1 MRCKTILA
9 IELVGM
15 LFFALPHSG
24 SAQSTKPINVALVNP
39 IQIFPEDNAI
49 QGIRLNF
56 IYGKNVSMTGFDW
69 GLANHVGTG
78 GFTGLQWGAVNIC
91 DGNAGGAQL
100 GLVNFDQKNV
110 EGFQWGLYNQGDYVN
125 GFQLGL
131 VNSAQTMKGLQIG
144 LLNFIKTGGQFPVFP
159 IVNWSF

>member
-1 MRCKTILA
+1 MRWNIVWVLV
-9 IELVGM
+9 LVGILM
-15 LFFALPHSG
+15 LAAPYVS
-24 SAQSTKPINVALVNP
+24 SAQSSKPINVALVNP
-39 IQIFPEDNAI
+39 IQIFPEDNPI
-49 QGIRLNF
+49 QGIRINF
-56 IYGKNVSMTGFDW
+56 IYGKNVSMTGLDW

-78 GFTGLQWGAVNIC
+78 GFTGVQLGGVNIC
-91 DGNAGGAQL
+91 DGNAMGVQL
-100 GLVNFDQKNV
+100 GLVNYDQKNV
-110 EGFQWGLYNQGDYVN
+110 EGFQWGWYNQGDYVN

>member
-1 MRCKTILA
+1 MRSKIIFAVLVTGILVL
-9 IELVGM
+9 IFPFEGT
-15 LFFALPHSG
+15 
-24 SAQSTKPINVALVNP
+24 AQSKPINVALVNP
-39 IQIFPEDNAI
+39 IQIFPEDNTI

-56 IYGKNVSMTGFDW
+56 IYGKNVSMVGFDW

-91 DGNAGGAQL
+91 DGICKGVQL
-100 GLVNFDQKNV
+100 GLVNYDQKNV
-110 EGFQWGLYNQGDYVN
+110 EGFQWGWYNRGDYVN

-131 VNSAQTMKGLQIG
+131 VNSAETMKGLQIG
-144 LLNFIKTGGQFPVFP
+144 IINFIKTGGQFPVFP